1 MRPGLVLVRP
11 IITEKSMTGTNS
23 GRYTFAVAKAATK
36 QEIAQAVAESFKV
49 DVVAVNTV
57 TVHGKARRIGK
68 KKAAVAVA
76 HSIVV
81 TGWHMLTNNVDDHD
95 LRVSVSV

>member
-1 MRPGLVLVRP
+1 MSLVQ
-11 IITEKSMTGTNS
+11 
-23 GRYTFAVAKAATK
+23 AAWAASHTHNTYLN
-36 QEIAQAVAESFKV
+36 AQFWRL
-49 DVVAVNTV
+49 
-57 TVHGKARRIGK
+57 ARRIGK

>member
-1 MRPGLVLVRP
+1 MFEEAREIELALSWE
-11 IITEKSMTGTNS
+11 T
-23 GRYTFAVAKAATK
+23 AVKAAPL
-36 QEIAQAVAESFKV
+36 QDIHDQ
-49 DVVAVNTV
+49 
-57 TVHGKARRIGK
+57 ARRIGK